1 MKEIEIYKSKDG
13 KTEVEVTFDQETV
26 WLTQKQMADLFQSTV
41 PNINTHIKNLYTE
54 KELFKKST
62 VKKSLIVQIEGK
74 RRINRAVDTYNLDV
88 IISVGYRVKSKQGVL
103 FRQWATQ
110 KIKEYLVQ
118 GFAINQ
124 LRLNQLKQ
132 TVQIIQKGIKDD
144 ELNVNEAKGIIEI
157 ISNYTNSFILLNH
170 YDSNKIVLPKLN
182 DTIIYEIRIA
192 EAREAIKEL
201 KKSLIKKKEATELFG
216 NEKDRSFEGIL
227 GNIIQSFGG
236 EYVYKSVEEQA
247 AHLLFF
253 IIKNHPFTD
262 GNKRIGAFIFVW
274 FLTKNKHHFK
284 KNGELKINDN
294 ALVAVA
300 LLVAQSNP
308 DEKEIM
314 IALVV
319 NLINSR

>member
-1 MKEIEIYKSKDG
+1 
-13 KTEVEVTFDQETV
+13 
-26 WLTQKQMADLFQSTV
+26 MADLFQQTKQNVSRHI
-41 PNINTHIKNLYTE
+41 INCYRE
-54 KELFKKST
+54 KELSKTGT
-62 VKKSLIVQIEGK
+62 VKKSFTVQTEGNK
-74 RRINRAVDTYNLDV
+74 QVNRKIDYYNLDV

-110 KIKEYLVQ
+110 KIEEYLVQ

-201 KKSLIKKKEATELFG
+201 KKSHI
-216 NEKDRSFEGIL
+216 
-227 GNIIQSFGG
+227 
-236 EYVYKSVEEQA
+236 
-247 AHLLFF
+247 
-253 IIKNHPFTD
+253 
-262 GNKRIGAFIFVW
+262 
-274 FLTKNKHHFK
+274 
-284 KNGELKINDN
+284 
-294 ALVAVA
+294 
-300 LLVAQSNP
+300 
-308 DEKEIM
+308 
-314 IALVV
+314 
-319 NLINSR
+319 